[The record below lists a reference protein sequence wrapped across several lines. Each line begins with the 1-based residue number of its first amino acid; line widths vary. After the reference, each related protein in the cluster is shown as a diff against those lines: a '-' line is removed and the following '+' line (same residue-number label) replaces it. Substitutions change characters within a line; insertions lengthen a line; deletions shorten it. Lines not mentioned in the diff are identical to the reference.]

1 MHSTLTW
8 EAEDAGA
15 LHGAQ
20 AEVAL
25 VIGEVQMIVVATDM
39 GDDATLRSAIGQ
51 HRSKPPG
58 WAVFPGQ
65 CDRVKPSKKGGATS
79 SGLAA
84 SAPSCSGGTSRT
96 RPSGSLQI
104 DAPGSL

>member
-15 LHGAQ
+15 LHGAR

-39 GDDATLRSAIGQ
+39 GDDATLPR
-51 HRSKPPG
+51 
-58 WAVFPGQ
+58 
-65 CDRVKPSKKGGATS
+65 
-79 SGLAA
+79 
-84 SAPSCSGGTSRT
+84 
-96 RPSGSLQI
+96 
-104 DAPGSL
+104 